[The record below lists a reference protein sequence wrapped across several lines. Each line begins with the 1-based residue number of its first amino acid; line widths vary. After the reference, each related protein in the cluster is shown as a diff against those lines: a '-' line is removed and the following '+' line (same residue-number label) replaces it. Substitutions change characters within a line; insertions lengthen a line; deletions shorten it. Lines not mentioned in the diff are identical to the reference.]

1 MDQEQKQLTDNA
13 LLRTIQSIISFSTTE
28 EMHNLSKF
36 NNLVYRKRLAEKFN
50 EFSISYPGLFSTI
63 IDDPKNFDIN
73 RLHHMLNM
81 RKQIN
86 NNTITHE
93 EASTKI
99 GQQYYDEFAK
109 PIVQKLPK
117 KLT

>member
-1 MDQEQKQLTDNA
+1 MDQEQKQLTDTA
-13 LLRTIQSIISFSTTE
+13 LLRMIQSIISFSTTE

-63 IDDPKNFDIN
+63 IENPKNFDMD

-86 NNTITHE
+86 NNSKSRLI
-93 EASTKI
+93 I
-99 GQQYYDEFAK
+99 WLGYG
-109 PIVQKLPK
+109 I
-117 KLT
+117 